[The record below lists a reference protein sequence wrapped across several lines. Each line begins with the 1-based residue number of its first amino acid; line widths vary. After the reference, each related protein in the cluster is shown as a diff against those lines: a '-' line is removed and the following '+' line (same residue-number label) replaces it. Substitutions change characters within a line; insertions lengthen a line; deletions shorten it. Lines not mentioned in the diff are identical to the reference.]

1 MITHIATKSIQL
13 SPFNFSG
20 IQYDK
25 KHCMIIE
32 TRTEPHA
39 AFKLKVK
46 RSAAGL
52 GLFAAESIPKGAK
65 IIEYIGIVRPS
76 SDEDANKYIF
86 NVSSKV
92 DIDGSPR
99 YNTARY
105 ANHSCAPNAESDIKK
120 GHVWITST
128 KKIALG
134 EEITYDYGKEYFNVH
149 IKPFGCRC
157 TKCTKKRAKVD
168 TAGAKSTLPTV

>member
-1 MITHIATKSIQL
+1 
-13 SPFNFSG
+13 
-20 IQYDK
+20 
-25 KHCMIIE
+25 MIIE
-32 TRTEPHA
+32 TRTDTHA
-39 AFKLKVK
+39 AYKLKVK
-46 RSAAGL
+46 RSTAGL
-52 GLFAAESIPKGAK
+52 GLFAAEPIPKGVK
-65 IIEYIGIVRPS
+65 IIEYIGIVRSS

-99 YNTARY
+99 YNIARY

-120 GHVWITST
+120 GHVWITS
-128 KKIALG
+128 KKAIALG

-157 TKCTKKRAKVD
+157 VKCTKRRARATSSPVVTKVS
-168 TAGAKSTLPTV
+168 AS

>member
-1 MITHIATKSIQL
+1 
-13 SPFNFSG
+13 
-20 IQYDK
+20 
-25 KHCMIIE
+25 MIIE
-32 TRTEPHA
+32 TRTDSHA
-39 AFKLKVK
+39 AYKLKVK

-52 GLFAAESIPKGAK
+52 GLFAAEPIPKGVK
-65 IIEYIGIVRPS
+65 IIEYIGIVRSS

-120 GHVWITST
+120 GHVWIAST
-128 KKIALG
+128 KPIAEG
-134 EEITYDYGKEYFNVH
+134 EEITYDYGKEYFNVY

-157 TKCTKKRAKVD
+157 TKCTKRREK
-168 TAGAKSTLPTV
+168 GASK